1 MTRIPIG
8 LQLYSVRDACK
19 EDLPGTLEAVAE
31 MGYDGVDFA
40 GYYGYSAKELRAML
54 DDLGLKVAG
63 THIGIDT
70 LLGDALERTVEFE
83 QTLGNKFLIV
93 PGLAEEYRS
102 SFEAWKRTA
111 GVFNEIA
118 QRLEPYGLYTGYH
131 NHFIEFEE
139 IDGETAWDV
148 FAKNTDPR
156 VVLQMD
162 SGNCMHGGG
171 DPLAFI
177 ERYPGR
183 SPTVHL
189 KEYAAGYDK
198 ALIGEG
204 DTDWARLFE
213 LCETIGDTEW
223 YIVEQESYALPPMEC
238 VKACVDNLRQ
248 MGK

>member
-1 MTRIPIG
+1 MARIPIA
-8 LQLYSVRDACK
+8 LQLYSVREACA
-19 EDLPGTLEAVAE
+19 EDLPGTLKAVAD

-40 GYYGYSAKELRAML
+40 GYYDYSAKELRTML

-63 THIGIDT
+63 THIRIDT
-70 LLGDALERTVEFE
+70 LLGQQLEATVAFE
-83 QTLGNKFLIV
+83 QELGNKFLIV
-93 PGLAEEYRS
+93 PGLSEEYRS
-102 SFEAWKRTA
+102 SHDAWRRTA
-111 GVFNEIA
+111 EVFNEIS
-118 QRLEPYGLYTGYH
+118 QRLEPFGMYTGYH

-162 SGNCMHGGG
+162 TGNCMHGGG
-171 DPLAFI
+171 DPLAYI
-177 ERYPGR
+177 GRYPGR
-183 SPTVHL
+183 SLTVHL
-189 KEYAAGYDK
+189 KEWAKGYDK

-204 DTDWARLFE
+204 DTDWHRLFE

-223 YIVEQESYALPPMEC
+223 YIVEQESYAHPPLEC
-238 VKACVDNLRQ
+238 VRRCIDNLRA